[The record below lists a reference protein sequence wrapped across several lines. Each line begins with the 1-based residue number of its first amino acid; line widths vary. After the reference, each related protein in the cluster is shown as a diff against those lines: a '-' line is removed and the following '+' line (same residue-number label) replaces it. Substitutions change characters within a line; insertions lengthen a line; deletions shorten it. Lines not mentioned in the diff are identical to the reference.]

1 MKATFPRLDVTHPDL
16 SKQWHPNKNGSLQP
30 SDVSFGSCKIVW
42 WFCPN
47 CGSEYDAL
55 IKERSHGSGCPFC
68 HGKRVNHTNCLATKN
83 TTLAKE
89 WHPTLNNDKT
99 PYDFT
104 HRSGKKVWWLCP
116 KCSSNYKM
124 TIDNRTTQKCPYCAG
139 KKVNET
145 NSLQSINPT
154 LAKEWHPTKNDNKTP
169 NNFTCFAHDK
179 VLWLCPNCGS
189 DFDACISDRARE
201 NACPFCA
208 GKKVNETNSLQS
220 INPTLAKEWHPTKN
234 DNKTPNNFTCF
245 SNDKVWW
252 ICQEPNCKS
261 YYDARIADRSIGTK
275 CPKCSLCKNERLTG
289 DYLKSLF
296 PQLTFD
302 SQFSVRHPQY
312 KYPLKI
318 DYQVVINN
326 QSYFIEYNG
335 AQHYQPVCFNGIS
348 LEEAKINFKKQKK
361 RDKRLRK
368 YCLKNNITLIEIDGR
383 KHTND
388 KILTHLEEIFA
399 TELKMIA
406 CP

>member
-124 TIDNRTTQKCPYCAG
+124 TIDNRTTQKCPY
-139 KKVNET
+139 
-145 NSLQSINPT
+145 
-154 LAKEWHPTKNDNKTP
+154 
-169 NNFTCFAHDK
+169 
-179 VLWLCPNCGS
+179 
-189 DFDACISDRARE
+189 
-201 NACPFCA
+201 CA